1 MCALVTGVQTCALP
15 IFRRARPGGHHRRV
29 HGAVGG
35 AHPPPH
41 PLTVAPPPDRRM
53 ARIMT
58 ALSSVPTLIAPS
70 IAEQGL
76 DGRPRTYEVR
86 TFGCQMHVHEP
97 ERLSGPLEGSG
108 PVPAERAEKADFVV
122 INT

>member
-58 ALSSVPTLIAPS
+58 ALSSVPTLNAPS
-70 IAEQGL
+70 IAAQGL
-76 DGRPRTYEVR
+76 DGRPRTYEELGR
-86 TFGCQMHVHEP
+86 ATCRERGCPYV
-97 ERLSGPLEGSG
+97 
-108 PVPAERAEKADFVV
+108 
-122 INT
+122 